1 VLASLGSAADTLKG
15 GHRTAAVG
23 FAAFWDTLKGGHRT
37 APVGF
42 AADTLKGGH
51 RTPVVGFAAFWDT
64 LKGGHRTA
72 ACGVRRLPDT
82 LKSGH
87 RTAVG
92 IADPSLELD
101 CRCLVSTLQGITD
114 VFRSS
119 LTADMVEEALPCL
132 SVTDVF
138 RSRLR

>member
-1 VLASLGSAADTLKG
+1 VLASF
-15 GHRTAAVG
+15 G
-23 FAAFWDTLKGGHRT
+23 FAAFWDTLKG
-37 APVGF
+37 
-42 AADTLKGGH
+42 
-51 RTPVVGFAAFWDT
+51 
-64 LKGGHRTA
+64 
-72 ACGVRRLPDT
+72 
-82 LKSGH
+82 GH

-101 CRCLVSTLQGITD
+101 CRCLVSTLQGVTD

-132 SVTDVF
+132 SVTDVV